1 MKRNLNW
8 LDRVMLAVTFAE
20 AGCPELA
27 SEYSKTG
34 KPAGKNRSCH
44 GADACATGR
53 GVGAAPHA
61 ATR

>member
-27 SEYSKTG
+27 GDYAGPGKGDSKRRTCQG
-34 KPAGKNRSCH
+34 PKS
-44 GADACATGR
+44 CATGP
-53 GVGAAPHA
+53 AARVAPLA
-61 ATR
+61 ANH

>member
-27 SEYSKTG
+27 ADYATSAK
-34 KPAGKNRSCH
+34 
-44 GADACATGR
+44 GADKRRIGHGPEACANGR
-53 GVGAAPHA
+53 QARMVRLAAQ
-61 ATR
+61 R

>member
-27 SEYSKTG
+27 GEYTG
-34 KPAGKNRSCH
+34 SGKGDGKSRTCH
-44 GADACATGR
+44 GSEKCTSGR
-53 GVGAAPHA
+53 AARVAPLVAGH
-61 ATR
+61 